1 MERYNG
7 FGYRAHG
14 INSPYL
20 WSYSNQY
27 HAGKFVSDGVYSP
40 TAVSGQCGAM
50 PIFKSLMALDPS
62 ISFTAEPTSPVA
74 PTPHASP
81 SEPAEPHTLTLGD
94 LVHGVEAFVE
104 SFIKWPKAA

>member
-20 WSYSNQY
+20 WSYSPQY

-50 PIFKSLMALDPS
+50 PIFKSLCTLDKS
-62 ISFTAEPTSPVA
+62 ISFDGKPPAPTAPTSHVA
-74 PTPHASP
+74 T
-81 SEPAEPHTLTLGD
+81 EPHELTLGD
-94 LVHGVEAFVE
+94 LMHGVEDLVSTFV
-104 SFIKWPKAA
+104 KWAKAA